1 MKKTAFL
8 LKKWWA
14 RAFVTVGAALGLS
27 ACFHTKNNPSEPVEC
42 VYGPPPGYDPKIEV
56 IEDVYGPP
64 PMDTVEVNTEA
75 DTVAEPVVLPKKT
88 GVTPKN
94 R

>member
-1 MKKTAFL
+1 MKKTAFQ

-27 ACFHTKNNPSEPVEC
+27 ACFHTKNNPDGPIEC
-42 VYGPPPGYDPKIEV
+42 VYGPPPGYNQIEV

-64 PMDTVEVNTEA
+64 PMDTTEVNT
-75 DTVAEPVVLPKKT
+75 DTVAEPVILPDEM
-88 GVTPKN
+88 GVSSSD
-94 R
+94 